1 MTARYQ
7 ALNSALLSQLDRAED
22 TFQYQHSLRD
32 TVREWLG
39 IAKDPRFP
47 AGVHYLLERHP
58 ETLKIDLSRGAM
70 STVVHVL
77 YRIASDE
84 DIEVFLTVLDYGKK
98 TRKRPRQEARLVHM
112 ADYHRNDIHE
122 YFATDKQEVLQNATA
137 FFKYGNCVEP
147 CLPPTQDRL
156 IAVAILPTSRALD
169 RKNSNPGQ
177 TEHDRLRLQENMMC
191 YLADRVLDKTDVVM
205 ASSVLE
211 DYADGLAVSD
221 PANPTPFRWPRRPLE
236 KTLLNAITVGHLS
249 LFATRAASVCYEPS
263 PQLFEDIVDE
273 LKSYPPLASDLDRV
287 DRGLD
292 ILLSRVKLAN
302 LLPALRCLTLLKYEN
317 DDPECANY
325 VDKWLHDD
333 FVESR
338 CRSGVWFH
346 REDAAAFVDVCTSL
360 PDVEID
366 HIICDLMGRQ
376 LQNTAFCLALI
387 AKLMEASSDRG
398 LGTAHLLDIWD
409 YFERFFLGPLHV
421 RNMVKQGSCSKKT
434 LPRFP
439 RASSWNNRPL
449 PSQPMD
455 PAIPTIVGEIQFRL
469 LQNPTGWWPGAS
481 ARFNAWLEDCLSGEL
496 ADNEGLTIFWLP
508 LLRDLSLR
516 RDRSFWESK
525 SQVGRRWYGSFFRAV
540 LLNYLQVG
548 VGQEPRRRDFCRPGF
563 SPQERDG
570 CTSCRVLSRFL
581 LDRSRVRAIFPV
593 VLEHPPTT
601 SRSRSSGYALQ
612 QNALSH
618 MLPLLAAR
626 KRNCAFHLK
635 DSTCGGTVLCV
646 EKRDGSK
653 HWEDW
658 CRRRDDA
665 AKEMARF
672 DQDTMRLILGEKD
685 YKALVGMEI
694 AKRANREE
702 WERELGGSIQGK
714 ADKMARRRRF
724 HDDPDEDRL
733 RILEWDSE
741 MDGFVEADDI
751 EQADWW

>member
-58 ETLKIDLSRGAM
+58 ETLEINLSRAAM
-70 STVVHVL
+70 VTVVHVL
-77 YRIASDE
+77 HRIASDE

-98 TRKRPRQEARLVHM
+98 TRGKPRQEARLVHM
-112 ADYHRNDIHE
+112 ADYHRNDLHE
-122 YFATDKQEVLQNATA
+122 YFATDKQEVLQNAAA

-156 IAVAILPTSRALD
+156 IGVAILPTSRVLD

-191 YLADRVLDKTDVVM
+191 YLADRVLDKTDVV
-205 ASSVLE
+205 AATSVLD
-211 DYADGLAVSD
+211 DYADGLVVSD
-221 PANPTPFRWPRRPLE
+221 PANSTPFRWPRRPLE
-236 KTLLNAITVGHLS
+236 KTLLNAITAGHLS
-249 LFATRAASVCYEPS
+249 LFARRAASVCYEPS

-273 LKSYPPLASDLDRV
+273 LKSYPPLASDLDFV

-292 ILLSRVKLAN
+292 VLLSRVKLAN
-302 LLPALRCLTLLKYEN
+302 LLPALRCLTLLKYEM
-317 DDPECANY
+317 DDPVWKNY
-325 VDKWLHDD
+325 ADKWVDD
-333 FVESR
+333 HFVESR
-338 CRSGVWFH
+338 CKSGVWFH
-346 REDAAAFVDVCTSL
+346 REDAAAFLDVCTFS
-360 PDVEID
+360 PEVDTDNVT
-366 HIICDLMGRQ
+366 CNLMRRQ
-376 LQNTAFCLALI
+376 LGNTAFCLALI
-387 AKLMEASSDRG
+387 AKLMETPTDRR
-398 LGTAHLLDIWD
+398 LENEHLQGIWD
-409 YFERFFLGPLHV
+409 YFETHFLGSLHV
-421 RNMVKQGSCSKKT
+421 RNMVKQGSCSKKA

-439 RASSWNNRPL
+439 QASSWNNRPL
-449 PSQPMD
+449 PSQTMD
-455 PAIPTIVGEIQFRL
+455 PVIPTLVGEIQSRL
-469 LQNPTGWWPGAS
+469 SQKPAGWPPGAS
-481 ARFNAWLEDCLSGEL
+481 VWFNAWLETCLSGEGT
-496 ADNEGLTIFWLP
+496 DNGGLTKFWLP

-516 RDRSFWESK
+516 HDRSFWES
-525 SQVGRRWYGSFFRAV
+525 SLQVGRPWYGSFFRAV
-540 LLNYLQVG
+540 LLKYLQVG
-548 VGQEPRRRDFCRPGF
+548 VGQEPRRCDFSRPGF

-672 DQDTMRLILGEKD
+672 DQDTMRLILGEKK

-702 WERELGGSIQGK
+702 WERELGISVQGK
-714 ADKMARRRRF
+714 ADKTAPRRRF
-724 HDDPDEDRL
+724 HDDPEDIRML
-733 RILEWDSE
+733 QWDSE
-741 MDGFVEADDI
+741 MDGFVEVDDI
-751 EQADWW
+751 EQDDWW